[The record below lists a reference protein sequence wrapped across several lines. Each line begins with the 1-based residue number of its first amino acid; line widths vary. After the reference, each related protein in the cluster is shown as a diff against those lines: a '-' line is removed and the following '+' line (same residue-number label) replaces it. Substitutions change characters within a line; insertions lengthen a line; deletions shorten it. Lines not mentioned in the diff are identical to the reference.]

1 MSDDAELLR
10 RYAEQRSEAAFAEL
24 VRRHLNL
31 VYSAAMRLTRGDTHR
46 AEDVAQLVFTDLARK
61 AAALSRR
68 PVLAGWLYT
77 STHYATAKILRT
89 EQRRQTREQEAQ
101 AMHELLSN
109 AAPEADW
116 DRLRPV
122 LDTAMRELNE
132 RDREAV
138 LLRFFEGHDF
148 AEVGAKLHLTEN
160 AARMRVD
167 RALDKLRV
175 RLSNRGVT
183 STAAALAAAL
193 ANQAVVA
200 APAGLA
206 ATVTGAALSGTAV
219 AGGSAWAALQLFAMS
234 KLQVGIVGTVIVAAG
249 SGVVLQ
255 QQTNAQVEREIE
267 ALRQENRQ
275 IAVLQED
282 NLRLK
287 QTAAEVATLRADDAA
302 LAQLSTEATALK
314 NRLQTQPRVVTGYLA
329 RRAAFEK
336 TVRQANAQTASSTPA
351 AVVPY
356 AGPVFNLAEL
366 DKVPVASYQA
376 KPVYPFELKWA
387 GITGEATVRFVV
399 DPEGNVRDVSAVK
412 STLDEFGAAAVEAIQ
427 KWKFRPGQKG
437 GLPVGTRMQVP
448 IVFGLSYDG
457 VPPSP
462 SGWF

>member
-61 AAALSRR
+61 AAALSHR

-122 LDTAMRELNE
+122 LDAAMRELSE

-138 LLRFFEGHDF
+138 LLRFFEGRGF
-148 AEVGAKLHLTEN
+148 AEVGTKLNLSEN

-175 RLSNRGVT
+175 RFAQHGVT
-183 STAAALAAAL
+183 STAAALAIAL

-206 ATVTGAALSGTAV
+206 TTITGAALTGAAASGGAWAILQFIAANKLQIGIVSAVIATAV
-219 AGGSAWAALQLFAMS
+219 
-234 KLQVGIVGTVIVAAG
+234 T
-249 SGVVLQ
+249 GVVLQ
-255 QQTNAQVEREIE
+255 QQANAQLQREIE
-267 ALRQENRQ
+267 ALRQENGQ
-275 IAVLQED
+275 IAALQEE

-287 QTAAEVATLRADDAA
+287 QIAAEVATLREDDAE
-302 LAQLSTEATALK
+302 LAQLGIEASALK
-314 NRLQTQPRVVTGYLA
+314 VRLQA
-329 RRAAFEK
+329 
-336 TVRQANAQTASSTPA
+336 QAKAQTANRAPA
-351 AVVPY
+351 AVAPY
-356 AGPVFNLAEL
+356 AGPVYNMSQL
-366 DKVPVASYQA
+366 DQIPVARYRA
-376 KPVYPFELKWA
+376 KPVYPFSLSRA
-387 GITGEATVRFVV
+387 GITGEATISFVV
-399 DPEGNVRDVSAVK
+399 DSQGNVRDASAVK
-412 STLDEFGAAAVEAIQ
+412 STHAEFGAAAVDAVQ
-427 KWKFRPGQKG
+427 KWKFLPGQRG
-437 GLPVGTRMQVP
+437 GILVNTRMQVP
-448 IVFGLSYDG
+448 IVFNLSE
-457 VPPSP
+457 PSIGTP
-462 SGWF
+462 KADAN

>member
-31 VYSAAMRLTRGDTHR
+31 VYSAAVRLTRGDAHR
-46 AEDVAQLVFTDLARK
+46 AEDVVQLVFTDLARK

-116 DRLRPV
+116 DRLHPV
-122 LDTAMRELNE
+122 LDAAMRELSE

-138 LLRFFEGHDF
+138 LLRFFEGRGF
-148 AEVGAKLHLTEN
+148 AEVGAKLNLTEN

-175 RLSNRGVT
+175 RLSDHGVT
-183 STAAALAAAL
+183 STAAALAVAL

-206 ATVTGAALSGTAV
+206 ATVTGAALSGTAA
-219 AGGSAWAALQLFAMS
+219 AGGSAWAVLQFIAMN
-234 KLQVGIVGTVIVAAG
+234 KLQIGIASTMIVAAG
-249 SGVVLQ
+249 TGAVLQ
-255 QQTNAQVEREIE
+255 QQTNVQLQREID
-267 ALRQENRQ
+267 ALRQENQQ
-275 IAVLQED
+275 IAVLQEE
-282 NLRLK
+282 NLRLQ
-287 QTAAEVATLRADDAA
+287 QTAAEVATLRADDAE
-302 LAQLSTEATALK
+302 LAQLGTDATALK
-314 NRLQTQPRVVTGYLA
+314 VRLQA
-329 RRAAFEK
+329 
-336 TVRQANAQTASSTPA
+336 QAKAQTARSAPSAVGPNTSTVYNMA
-351 AVVPY
+351 Q
-356 AGPVFNLAEL
+356 L
-366 DKVPVASYQA
+366 DKIPAVRYQA
-376 KPVYPFELKWA
+376 RPVYPFALSQA
-387 GITGEATVRFVV
+387 GVTGEATISFVV
-399 DPEGNVRDVSAVK
+399 DREGNVSNVSVIK
-412 STLDEFGAAAVEAIQ
+412 STQAEFGTAAAEAVQ
-427 KWKFRPGQKG
+427 KWKFQPGQKG
-437 GLPVGTRMQVP
+437 GLLVRTRMQVP
-448 IVFGLSYDG
+448 IVFNLSNDG

-462 SGWF
+462 SVWF

>member
-31 VYSAAMRLTRGDTHR
+31 VYSAAVRLTRGDTHR

-101 AMHELLSN
+101 AMQELLSDV
-109 AAPEADW
+109 APEADW

-122 LDTAMRELNE
+122 LDAAMRELNE

-138 LLRFFEGHDF
+138 LLRFFEGRGF
-148 AEVGAKLHLTEN
+148 AEVGARLNLSEN

-175 RLSNRGVT
+175 RLSEHGVT
-183 STAAALAAAL
+183 STAAALAVAL

-206 ATVTGAALSGTAV
+206 TTITGAALTGAAASG
-219 AGGSAWAALQLFAMS
+219 GAWAALQFIAMN
-234 KLQVGIVGTVIVAAG
+234 KLQVGIASTVIVAAG
-249 SGVVLQ
+249 SGAVLQ
-255 QQTNAQVEREIE
+255 QQANDHLQREID
-267 ALRQENRQ
+267 ALRQENGQ
-275 IAVLQED
+275 IAGLQEE

-287 QTAAEVATLRADDAA
+287 QTAAEVATLRADDAE
-302 LAQLSTEATALK
+302 LAQLGTEATALK
-314 NRLQTQPRVVTGYLA
+314 VRLQAQA
-329 RRAAFEK
+329 RAQAAS
-336 TVRQANAQTASSTPA
+336 NASTA
-351 AVVPY
+351 
-356 AGPVFNLAEL
+356 AGSQLTNFFNLGDL
-366 DKVPVASYQA
+366 DQIPVARYQA
-376 KPVYPFELKWA
+376 RPVYPFAMSRA
-387 GITGEATVRFVV
+387 GITGEVTVALVV
-399 DPEGNVRDVSAVK
+399 DTNGDVREAHVVK
-412 STLDEFGAAAVEAIQ
+412 STQQEFEAAAVEAVL
-427 KWKFRPGQKG
+427 KWKFRAGERG
-437 GLPVGTRMQVP
+437 GKAVNTRMQVP
-448 IVFGLSYDG
+448 IVFALSG
-457 VPPSP
+457 PSIGGKP
-462 SGWF
+462 KAETN